1 MRILDAKNSP
11 SYPQLGIALLIS
23 TYNCKSLS
31 AQILRTM
38 YIFTNTLVVKYKS
51 IRNGTKKG
59 ANDLKVFNKIKAV
72 PRIIRP

>member
-1 MRILDAKNSP
+1 MPKIVFHIRSLALP
-11 SYPQLGIALLIS
+11 SLYLS
-23 TYNCKSLS
+23 TIVNLS

-38 YIFTNTLVVKYKS
+38 YIFTNTLVAKYKS